1 MGKTTRTFPSLPC
14 AVGIVRLART
24 SVTEEE
30 AEVPRTVINRP
41 TVLAHIRRGLRQVG
55 GNVEL
60 AAPLVVLRQRQARQ
74 EDTAT
79 RLVTGVREDE
89 LAILNIRQL
98 GLIDCD
104 DRPVGRDDA
113 RDGRSPLVR
122 PGCRVIDL
130 RHRLMRE
137 TVIQQIDA
145 LDRIGL
151 AILQRK
157 RAFRSVSEFVQKRIV
172 ATFAIK
178 HTLAAEAR
186 QLLRGRRLGELDG
199 TFSRH
204 GVHQPVGEHKCL
216 TRRDVDRT
224 REGGRESIFRPRCR
238 ENLAFAFNRVGSIFR
253 VRRQP
258 YPRAATDFQRARK
271 AVESVQHFRARNQCG
286 L

>member
-104 DRPVGRDDA
+104 DR
-113 RDGRSPLVR
+113 SYYPL
-122 PGCRVIDL
+122 
-130 RHRLMRE
+130 
-137 TVIQQIDA
+137 T
-145 LDRIGL
+145 
-151 AILQRK
+151 
-157 RAFRSVSEFVQKRIV
+157 
-172 ATFAIK
+172 
-178 HTLAAEAR
+178 
-186 QLLRGRRLGELDG
+186 
-199 TFSRH
+199 
-204 GVHQPVGEHKCL
+204 
-216 TRRDVDRT
+216 
-224 REGGRESIFRPRCR
+224 
-238 ENLAFAFNRVGSIFR
+238 NRVEAHAHRIPSRI
-253 VRRQP
+253 RRNTAHIP
-258 YPRAATDFQRARK
+258 ET
-271 AVESVQHFRARNQCG
+271 
-286 L
+286 